1 MIADRASDAFFLCSG
16 SLPSY
21 QREIYYGQGRKQH
34 SPTIRIKVVTIAQ
47 FSSAGPYSL
56 RPRSYRHERCEVVRA
71 PRRGRLWPSAHY
83 RRSSS
88 TIDSTFCPHLLDGSI
103 DRQTGCRS
111 GSKWFLVRFF
121 LSKATGPLGIWR
133 GRALRSWL
141 PFAPAPHRRPNIQV
155 DAKSVLIWLPQDV
168 EFGARRPRPCT
179 HSGEFI
185 SQITLPIRRRPSHHC
200 AGSLS

>member
-1 MIADRASDAFFLCSG
+1 VIADRASDAFFLCSG

-71 PRRGRLWPSAHY
+71 PGVAACGPRPTTAVPRA
-83 RRSSS
+83 
-88 TIDSTFCPHLLDGSI
+88 IDSTFCPHLLDGSI

-168 EFGARRPRPCT
+168 EFGARWPRPCT

-185 SQITLPIRRRPSHHC
+185 SQITLPIRCVTNLRNV
-200 AGSLS
+200 